1 MKVLFTALTTRLR
14 TGARYAESLAYQAL
28 SREHEVKLLCFEEGR
43 LARLG
48 KPGAV
53 LFGYLPYLLRQKYD
67 LIFTSDSF
75 VFADLVYVQ
84 PPAGEDVRLPA
95 RDGMFCS
102 PRFNR
107 IYDLAQRPLGLFMAR
122 NTRFLANSLYTKELI
137 KRFLRRKAEVIY
149 PPVPLHLYPERPGEE
164 RENLVVTL
172 SALNPRKN
180 LKLIAEVAKLVPEAR
195 FVLAGYFYPQ
205 FGYLL
210 EEIRAELEREGLS
223 GNFIYLPSTSE
234 AEKVKLLERAKV
246 YFHPTI
252 CEPFGIGIAEGMAAG
267 CIPVTHDSGGPR
279 EFVPKAWRYHDAAE
293 AASKIRLALE
303 TWSPEMARELRL
315 SVSCFSEE
323 RFQTQIL
330 TAVESLARRRPSPNP
345 PPEDLRFSWR
355 PRVMQV

>member
-1 MKVLFTALTTRLR
+1 MKVLFATLTTRLR

-28 SREHEVKLLCFEEGR
+28 SRAHDVRLLCFEESR

-48 KPGAV
+48 KPGAA
-53 LFGYLPYLLRQKYD
+53 LFGYLPLFLRQKYD

-84 PPAGEDVRLPA
+84 PPAGKDVHLPA

-102 PRFNR
+102 PRFNT

-137 KRFLRRKAEVIY
+137 KRFLRREAKVVY
-149 PPVPLHLYPERPGEE
+149 PPVPLHLYPERPNGE

-180 LKLIAEVAKLVPEAR
+180 LKLIAEVAKMVPEAK
-195 FVLAGYFYPQ
+195 FVLAGYFYPK

-210 EEIRAELEREGLS
+210 EEIRAELEKEGLS
-223 GNFIYLPSTSE
+223 GNFIYLPSASE
-234 AEKVKLLERAKV
+234 AEKVRLLERAKV

-267 CIPVTHDSGGPR
+267 CIPIAHDSGGPR
-279 EFVPKAWRYHDAAE
+279 EFVPQEWRYRDAAE

-303 TWSPEMARELRL
+303 IWSPEMARELRM

-323 RFQTQIL
+323 RFKIEIL
-330 TAVESLARRRPSPNP
+330 AAVESLARHRRPSTA
-345 PPEDLRFSWR
+345 R
-355 PRVMQV
+355 QVEQFASVVHTR